1 MRWNLFFVRNI
12 FTTDGVKYL
21 EKNTQMRVSLKLR
34 EQRLFCCDQH
44 FDQRQEGITL
54 ELLLFLLLCSIVRV
68 HVYDS
73 FLPCNDIVDDL
84 VPN

>member
-1 MRWNLFFVRNI
+1 MRWNLFFVQNI
-12 FTTDGVKYL
+12 FTTDGEKYL
-21 EKNTQMRVSLKLR
+21 EKNTQMKLR

-54 ELLLFLLLCSIVRV
+54 ESLLFLLLCSIVRV

-84 VPN
+84 VQN

>member
-1 MRWNLFFVRNI
+1 LKAFLSLTSNFFLSKNEFEFIFCSKYI
-12 FTTDGVKYL
+12 FTTDGVKHL

-54 ELLLFLLLCSIVRV
+54 ELLLFSLL
-68 HVYDS
+68 
-73 FLPCNDIVDDL
+73 
-84 VPN
+84 

>member
-21 EKNTQMRVSLKLR
+21 EKNTQLRVSLKLR

-54 ELLLFLLLCSIVRV
+54 ELLLFLLSCSIVCV
-68 HVYDS
+68 HMYDS
-73 FLPCNDIVDDL
+73 FLSCNNIADDL
-84 VPN
+84 VQN